1 MQLQHQSV
9 HSTNPEKIAVHSDG
23 QGSQEN
29 FNSSTDTAE
38 SKCNSGVNSNRMG
51 AINRFLQS
59 QL

>member
-1 MQLQHQSV
+1 MQLQNQSV
-9 HSTNPEKIAVHSDG
+9 HSTNPAKIGLDSNG
-23 QGSQEN
+23 QGSREY
-29 FNSSTDTAE
+29 FNSSTNTAE